1 MGDCKYIYTHIYANK
16 SYIKSYSCMW
26 MEKDSLE
33 YTVLHAITLYT
44 HIYIPMQHVFFFF
57 NTALFTIYS
66 KWLTSR
72 WLGCLPTDAYPKT
85 EMIYT
90 WTKGPQHSVEVP
102 PESSSLVQYD
112 LIGQTVSSETI
123 KSITG
128 EAHLSFHR
136 FELSAEFT
144 WMLQAKC
151 LLELM
156 WWTLSCPEDCK
167 ICSLLLKAKMPSC
180 LCFLWQSWYIYQ
192 LCFPQEWQDK
202 HCTIAARVVDIGRI
216 WSFDS
221 RLLKSNTVNI
231 MHWGISEDLSVQMK
245 HLKKI
250 LAAGNCNWS
259 HVSIWV
265 RMDGVAK
272 I

>member
-1 MGDCKYIYTHIYANK
+1 MCVNGKRQFRVHSSPCHHIVYTHIHSYAAR
-16 SYIKSYSCMW
+16 
-26 MEKDSLE
+26 L
-33 YTVLHAITLYT
+33 
-44 HIYIPMQHVFFFF
+44 FFFY
-57 NTALFTIYS
+57 TALFTIYS

-136 FELSAEFT
+136 FELSTEFT

-151 LLELM
+151 LL
-156 WWTLSCPEDCK
+156 
-167 ICSLLLKAKMPSC
+167 
-180 LCFLWQSWYIYQ
+180 FLWQSWYIYQ
-192 LCFPQEWQDK
+192 LCFPHEWQDK
-202 HCTIAARVVDIGRI
+202 YCTIAARVVDIGRI

-250 LAAGNCNWS
+250 SAAGNCN
-259 HVSIWV
+259 
-265 RMDGVAK
+265 R
-272 I
+272 